1 MPRAGRPQR
10 IERGGRVRRPRR
22 VLLVCRPRSHQ
33 ERGAQSA
40 GHRAFPLAREQP
52 VASDGLLLHEP
63 ERRPAPPRAGA
74 APSAGKGGGGPNT
87 KKGGAARTP
96 LLLCSPR
103 CEITTRRRKPPPT
116 HSKDDLHRRAAGA
129 VARSGVGGTAGRSPA
144 HGVARK
150 HEIRQCLGASTSPR
164 PLPRT
169 SVAVFRRSRAAPDG
183 CTHGKGPDLRL
194 PAIPPRA
201 WRGSFASRSRVASRT
216 RSTAALLLIR
226 EPPQSLARND
236 PAGRSLLAPPP

>member
-1 MPRAGRPQR
+1 LMVPSGFEGYFRA
-10 IERGGRVRRPRR
+10 
-22 VLLVCRPRSHQ
+22 LS
-33 ERGAQSA
+33 
-40 GHRAFPLAREQP
+40 
-52 VASDGLLLHEP
+52 
-63 ERRPAPPRAGA
+63 RPAEAMTQPSPAGPGRAWLQVRARGLKGRHAPVVLSASSGA
-74 APSAGKGGGGPNT
+74 VGSGDRAASCSCAGPAPT
-87 KKGGAARTP
+87 KKGEHRALDIGRSLSHGSNPSPPTG
-96 LLLCSPR
+96 CSSMNPR
-103 CEITTRRRKPPPT
+103 DARRRREPEPG
-116 HSKDDLHRRAAGA
+116 RRLVREA
-129 VARSGVGGTAGRSPA
+129 VGRSPA

-150 HEIRQCLGASTSPR
+150 HEIRQCIGASTSPH

-183 CTHGKGPDLRL
+183 CAHGKGPDLRL

-226 EPPQSLARND
+226 EPPQSLARSD